1 MHDGPLYNCN
11 NENCDLCDSSITCN
25 YCFERILKRKQHR
38 RNEHNQEIILTL
50 KQKREH
56 IWVLLKQVTEKQLP
70 SLYLQWQQPWQ
81 QRARADEVTWLLR
94 RETNNISEAGFFA
107 KLRPV
112 VLYFIPPFPFS
123 LFIYL
128 LTLKY
133 FTRYSFSRYAVTL
146 KSVTRFS
153 NTPHISSLSLLRP
166 TLQATMFAVVS
177 Q

>member
-1 MHDGPLYNCN
+1 MVHCTIAITKIVIYAILALRATIASNASLK
-11 NENCDLCDSSITCN
+11 ENSIVETN
-25 YCFERILKRKQHR
+25 TIKKLFSLWNK
-38 RNEHNQEIILTL
+38 
-50 KQKREH
+50 KREH